1 MDAESAA
8 NAGRGARTSGP
19 ATPPTS
25 PPVGVTKITSPN
37 GPAEERSAPDELPEA
52 APIPNGHTGEQSAP
66 DGPGTAQTAI
76 DGLPEASPAPNGLTG
91 EQSAPDAPGTAQTA
105 IDGLAVSVPPTIY
118 DVARAAG
125 VSIASVSRVLN
136 GRRNPRPETRDRVL
150 QAVAEL
156 GFIPDGAARA
166 LSVRLKEVAGVIVR
180 QPWASKTPE
189 DVFADED
196 DSLQF
201 PDMINRGIAEAAQ
214 RRGFDILVRAVSL
227 DEHDPGGRT
236 LALARKSDGSILHDR
251 VREPDQLERLARQI
265 PVVTLAGVA
274 TPMTAN
280 VSSDNPAGMRD
291 LARHLLYDH
300 GYRSIS
306 YIGGHVD
313 SPDSIARFR
322 TLAAEVAD
330 AGAEFVDGQQWQ
342 GNYTAGGGARV
353 MNNLLARRTDLPR
366 AIVCA
371 NDQTAIGVLYAL
383 ERHGISVPGDVAVTG
398 FDDIPVAR
406 HLHTQLTTVRQRIR
420 ELGETAFEVLY
431 SMINRE
437 TPVDRDIVL
446 PTMLIR
452 RQSCGCGE
460 ARQP

>member
-1 MDAESAA
+1 MSGAAGGGVAGAE
-8 NAGRGARTSGP
+8 GA
-19 ATPPTS
+19 
-25 PPVGVTKITSPN
+25 V
-37 GPAEERSAPDELPEA
+37 
-52 APIPNGHTGEQSAP
+52 
-66 DGPGTAQTAI
+66 DGPGVA
-76 DGLPEASPAPNGLTG
+76 
-91 EQSAPDAPGTAQTA
+91 
-105 IDGLAVSVPPTIY
+105 AVPTIY

-156 GFIPDGAARA
+156 GFVPDGAARA

-180 QPWASKTPE
+180 QPWMSRTPE

-196 DSLQF
+196 DSLQY

-214 RRGFDILVRAVSL
+214 RRDFDMMVRSVTL

-236 LALARKSDGSILHDR
+236 LALARKSDGIILHDQ
-251 VREPDQLERLARQI
+251 VLDREQLEWLARQV

-274 TPMTAN
+274 TPLTAN
-280 VSSDNPAGMRD
+280 VRSDNPAGMRD
-291 LARHLLYDH
+291 LAQHLLHDH
-300 GYRSIS
+300 GYRSVG

-313 SPDSIARFR
+313 SPDNVARFEM
-322 TLAAEVAD
+322 LAAEVAA
-330 AGAEFVDGQQWQ
+330 AGAELLEGPQWQ

-353 MNNLLARRTDLPR
+353 INNLLAAGTRLPR

-371 NDQTAIGVLYAL
+371 NDQTAVGVLYAL
-383 ERHGISVPGDVAVTG
+383 EQHGIRIPGDVAVTG

-406 HLHTQLTTVRQRIR
+406 HLHIQLTTVRQRIR
-420 ELGETAFEVLY
+420 ELGGTAFEVLY

-437 TPVDRDIVL
+437 TLAERDIVL
-446 PTMLIR
+446 PTTLIR
-452 RQSCGCGE
+452 RQSCGCGYQGCGCGCGGQTAGDAAGSADSGPRTAEPPAATTGAE
-460 ARQP
+460 AR

>member
-1 MDAESAA
+1 VDAESAV
-8 NAGRGARTSGP
+8 NAGRIASTSGP
-19 ATPPTS
+19 AAPASQPAAT
-25 PPVGVTKITSPN
+25 TKITSPN
-37 GPAEERSAPDELPEA
+37 GPAEETSAGEGLSEA
-52 APIPNGHTGEQSAP
+52 AAIPNGPAEEPAASSEPGGTNSPAGAHATP
-66 DGPGTAQTAI
+66 DGTTGTHATP
-76 DGLPEASPAPNGLTG
+76 DGTTG
-91 EQSAPDAPGTAQTA
+91 THATP
-105 IDGLAVSVPPTIY
+105 DGLAVSTAPTIY

-214 RRGFDILVRAVSL
+214 RRGFDILVRSVNL

-236 LALARKSDGSILHDR
+236 LALARKSDGIILHDR
-251 VREPDQLERLARQI
+251 VLDPDQLEWLARQV

-280 VSSDNPAGMRD
+280 VRSDNPAGMRD

-313 SPDSIARFR
+313 SPDSIARFG
-322 TLAAEVAD
+322 TLAAEVAE
-330 AGAEFVDGQQWQ
+330 AGAELLSGPQWQ

-353 MNNLLARRTDLPR
+353 MNNLLAGRAELPR

-383 ERHGISVPGDVAVTG
+383 ERRGIGVPGDVAVTG

-420 ELGETAFEVLY
+420 ELGETAFEVLF

-446 PTMLIR
+446 PTALIR

>member
-1 MDAESAA
+1 MDAESAV
-8 NAGRGARTSGP
+8 NAGQAAGASEPPITPLPSGP
-19 ATPPTS
+19 AAA
-25 PPVGVTKITSPN
+25 PVAPPN
-37 GPAEERSAPDELPEA
+37 GPSPDATPAGQPTLTPA
-52 APIPNGHTGEQSAP
+52 RPNGPSPDATPAGQPAANGEPAANGQPAANAEP
-66 DGPGTAQTAI
+66 ARNAEPAANA
-76 DGLPEASPAPNGLTG
+76 EPAPTG
-91 EQSAPDAPGTAQTA
+91 TSP
-105 IDGLAVSVPPTIY
+105 DGLAESTVPTIY
-118 DVARAAG
+118 DVARSAG

-136 GRRNPRPETRDRVL
+136 GQRNPRPETRDRVL

-166 LSVRLKEVAGVIVR
+166 LSVRLKEVAGVIIR
-180 QPWASKTPE
+180 LPWASRDPE
-189 DVFADED
+189 DLFADEE

-214 RRGFDILVRAVSL
+214 RRGFDILVRSVDL
-227 DEHDPGGRT
+227 DEHDPGGRILT
-236 LALARKSDGSILHDR
+236 LARKSDGIILHDR
-251 VREPDQLERLARQI
+251 VLDPDQLEWLARQV

-280 VSSDNPAGMRD
+280 VRSDNPAGMRD

-313 SPDSIARFR
+313 SPDSIARFG

-330 AGAEFVDGQQWQ
+330 AGGELLTGPQWQ

-353 MNNLLARRTDLPR
+353 MNSLLARRTDLPR

-371 NDQTAIGVLYAL
+371 NDQTAIGVLDAL

-420 ELGETAFEVLY
+420 ELGQTAFEVLY

-437 TPVDRDIVL
+437 APADRDIVL
-446 PTMLIR
+446 PTELIR

>member
-1 MDAESAA
+1 M
-8 NAGRGARTSGP
+8 
-19 ATPPTS
+19 
-25 PPVGVTKITSPN
+25 PN
-37 GPAEERSAPDELPEA
+37 GLAEAPAASSEPGATNSPAEAPAGPDVHA
-52 APIPNGHTGEQSAP
+52 QASSAP
-66 DGPGTAQTAI
+66 DGHAVI
-76 DGLPEASPAPNGLTG
+76 PA
-91 EQSAPDAPGTAQTA
+91 A
-105 IDGLAVSVPPTIY
+105 TIY

-214 RRGFDILVRAVSL
+214 RRGFDILVRSVNL

-236 LALARKSDGSILHDR
+236 LALARKSDGIILHDR
-251 VREPDQLERLARQI
+251 VLDPDQLEWLARQV

-280 VSSDNPAGMRD
+280 VRSDNPAGMRD

-313 SPDSIARFR
+313 SPDSIARFG

-330 AGAEFVDGQQWQ
+330 AGAEFLTGPQWQ

-353 MNNLLARRTDLPR
+353 MNSLLARCTDLPR

-371 NDQTAIGVLYAL
+371 NDQTAIGVLDAL
-383 ERHGISVPGDVAVTG
+383 ERHGISVPGNVAVTG

-420 ELGETAFEVLY
+420 ELGQTAFEVLY

-437 TPVDRDIVL
+437 APADRDIVL
-446 PTMLIR
+446 PTELIR
-452 RQSCGCGE
+452 RQSCGCGG